1 MAKLL
6 MASGRIV
13 EIPNS
18 AKQDVIRKIKGR
30 PLRAD
35 VQVDLQN
42 GLTVFV
48 RHIEGLMEDEESIKY
63 VSGVNE
69 PLKKKAGRP
78 KTKETVIR

>member
-1 MAKLL
+1 M
-6 MASGRIV
+6 
-13 EIPNS
+13 
-18 AKQDVIRKIKGR
+18 
-30 PLRAD
+30 RAD

-78 KTKETVIR
+78 KTKETVIK